1 MQHNLLKL
9 IETIYFL
16 GVGGLHGLVWVV
28 GNAFLRKFYRETQ
41 KPIDGLAPFASNVS
55 QGMMSKADWGI
66 LMLWQTL
73 YQLNK
78 HD

>member
-1 MQHNLLKL
+1 MVWFGWWAML
-9 IETIYFL
+9 FL
-16 GVGGLHGLVWVV
+16 EILQS
-28 GNAFLRKFYRETQ
+28 YRETQ
-41 KPIDGLAPFASNVS
+41 KPIDGLAPFASNES